1 RQPVTVIFFPS
12 LTSIL
17 RCPTS
22 VTVFVCAPTP
32 AAHMAAIPNA
42 AQMSF
47 MNVPPSR
54 FQMRRLCRSVSAV
67 LVNRSSVS
75 GLLQLCAQRGG
86 CPMHHV
92 RQSLA
97 VVLMVLMGIA
107 PAVAGDQQHVV
118 SPAQLAAAVRAQV
131 AQQDADRA
139 AIREALAK
147 PQVRAVAK
155 KMNID
160 MARVT
165 TVADTLSGA
174 DLSQAADAAR
184 QVNHQLV
191 GGASTVVI
199 STTTIIIVLLLII
212 LLVVV
217 VKA

>member
-1 RQPVTVIFFPS
+1 
-12 LTSIL
+12 
-17 RCPTS
+17 
-22 VTVFVCAPTP
+22 
-32 AAHMAAIPNA
+32 
-42 AQMSF
+42 
-47 MNVPPSR
+47 
-54 FQMRRLCRSVSAV
+54 
-67 LVNRSSVS
+67 
-75 GLLQLCAQRGG
+75 
-86 CPMHHV
+86 MHHV